1 MFGPDSD
8 GVVSARLATPVAG
21 TPGWF
26 QDGDPTVPRRA
37 TLVRDW
43 FLNGIVAELRSLL
56 AFVGLAEDKGRDDQ
70 VLEAVQ
76 RIAGATGPRAVFA
89 TAGTFSWT
97 CPAGVFRIHVRLVGG
112 GGPGG
117 HGYTGAGGGGSAG
130 GGWNGVIAT
139 VPGET
144 LSGVIGAG
152 GMAGTLPG
160 GIATGTTA
168 GGTTSLNRG
177 GALLAQATGGS
188 GGAGGGPGKGG
199 AGNLSFGHGI
209 GDSST
214 TDMPTGESGQNGVA
228 IPALLIGGKGGS
240 TGGLNGGAAQMIA
253 TPGNAD
259 GNGAQTGCG
268 GGGGVGNGLGGNGG
282 GGLVIIEY
290 GTPTP

>member
-8 GVVSARLATPVAG
+8 GVVSARPVAPAAG

-26 QDGDPTVPRRA
+26 QDGDPTVPRRP

-43 FLNGIVAELRSLL
+43 FLNGILAELRSLL
-56 AFVGLAEDKGRDDQ
+56 AFVGLAENKGRDDQ
-70 VLEAVQ
+70 VLEVVQ

-89 TAGTFSWT
+89 TAGTFAWVV
-97 CPAGVFRIHVRLVGG
+97 PLGVYRIHVRLVGG

-144 LSGVIGAG
+144 LAVDVATA
-152 GMAGTLPG
+152 GMAGNTAG
-160 GIATGTTA
+160 TAATG
-168 GGTTSLNRG
+168 GGTSTLRRG
-177 GALLAQATGGS
+177 AAVLAQATGGS
-188 GGAGGGPGKGG
+188 GGGGGGPGTGG
-199 AGNLSFGHGI
+199 VGNLSFGHGI
-209 GDSST
+209 GDNLT

-240 TGGLNGGAAQMIA
+240 TVALNGGAAQMIA